1 MTAKLTNLFT
11 EKQARA
17 IKTYLNEDFRMMILT
32 GAIRSGK
39 TFINNYLFVMD
50 LKRASQLAKKLDDK
64 HPQYILAGYSSGTI
78 YNNIISSI
86 STQFGLDLK
95 PDKHGHYHLFG
106 MDIVPA
112 YTGNS
117 RGLGAIRGMTSY
129 GAYVNEASLAKQE
142 VFQEINQRCSVTGSH
157 IICDTNP
164 DNPQHWLKVDYIDN
178 PDPNTKTVTINF
190 TIDDNTTLA
199 PDFVERIKAS
209 TPSGMFY
216 DRNIRGLWVSGEGIV
231 YADFDKERMTIDEL
245 PDDLH
250 YYCGVDWGFE
260 HLGSITVWGDDNKGN
275 TYLVK
280 EVTAQHKFIAWWV
293 EQAKKVQ
300 SEYGRNVI
308 FYVDSARPDN
318 YAEFVKAGI
327 RTVNAKKDRQA
338 GVESVAELIKTGNF
352 FVYSKGVDQFYD
364 EIYQYVWD
372 ERTGEPIKEH
382 DHVMDSMRYAIFNE
396 HKKRLATTVSSR
408 FF

>member
-11 EKQARA
+11 EKQAMA
-17 IKTYLNEDFRMMILT
+17 IKTYLNDDFRMMILT

-260 HLGSITVWGDDNKGN
+260 HLGSITVWGDDSDGN

-280 EVTAQHKFIAWWV
+280 EITAQHKFIAWWV
-293 EQAKKVQ
+293 EQANKVQ
-300 SEYGRNVI
+300 QEYGRNVI

-352 FVYSKGVDQFYD
+352 FVYSK
-364 EIYQYVWD
+364 
-372 ERTGEPIKEH
+372 
-382 DHVMDSMRYAIFNE
+382 
-396 HKKRLATTVSSR
+396 
-408 FF
+408 

>member
-1 MTAKLTNLFT
+1 M
-11 EKQARA
+11 A
-17 IKTYLNEDFRMMILT
+17 IKTYLNDDFRMMILT

-95 PDKHGHYHLFG
+95 ADKHGHYHLFG

-280 EVTAQHKFIAWWV
+280 EITAQHKFIAWWV

-300 SEYGRNVI
+300 QEYGRNVI

>member
-11 EKQARA
+11 EKQAMA
-17 IKTYLNEDFRMMILT
+17 IKTYLNDDFRMMILT

-50 LKRASQLAKKLDDK
+50 LKRASQLAEKLDDK

>member
-1 MTAKLTNLFT
+1 M
-11 EKQARA
+11 A
-17 IKTYLNEDFRMMILT
+17 IKTYLNDDFRMMILT

-178 PDPNTKTVTINF
+178 PDPNTKTVTISF

-231 YADFDKERMTIDEL
+231 YADFDKERMTINEL

-260 HLGSITVWGDDNKGN
+260 HLGSITVWGDDNDGN

-280 EVTAQHKFIAWWV
+280 EITAQHKFIAWWV

-300 SEYGRNVI
+300 QEYGRNVI

-352 FVYSKGVDQFYD
+352 FVYSKGVDRFYD

>member
-11 EKQARA
+11 EKQAMA
-17 IKTYLNEDFRMMILT
+17 IKTYLNDDFRMMILT

-178 PDPNTKTVTINF
+178 PDPNTKTVTISF

-231 YADFDKERMTIDEL
+231 YADFDKERMTINEL

-260 HLGSITVWGDDNKGN
+260 HLGSITVWGDDNDGN

-280 EVTAQHKFIAWWV
+280 EITAQHKFIAWWV

-300 SEYGRNVI
+300 QEYGRNVI

-352 FVYSKGVDQFYD
+352 FVYSKGVDRFYD

>member
-11 EKQARA
+11 EKQAMA
-17 IKTYLNEDFRMMILT
+17 IKTYLNDDFRMMILT

-50 LKRASQLAKKLDDK
+50 LKRASRLAKKLDDK

-260 HLGSITVWGDDNKGN
+260 HLGSITVWGDDAKGN

-280 EVTAQHKFIAWWV
+280 EITAQHKFIAWWV

-300 SEYGRNVI
+300 QEYGRNVI

>member
-11 EKQARA
+11 EKQAMA
-17 IKTYLNEDFRMMILT
+17 IKTYLNDDFRMMILT

-50 LKRASQLAKKLDDK
+50 LKRASQLAKELDDK

-382 DHVMDSMRYAIFNE
+382 DHIMDSMRYAIFNE